1 MQIVINFSDIDL
13 NDWIDFEDEGQDTP
27 ELRDVFKGEILD
39 SFVKKL
45 NADWEVRRYVMENI
59 DKGLAAKI
67 APYRDDVAIRAIV
80 EKIIEKR
87 IADCG
92 TFFFLDRYVDRVEK
106 EVDKYLDTYKRKME
120 AAVFSTVRDATESII
135 NGLYANSIMREF
147 IDTEKLSAYVLK
159 LIPEQQKEDA

>member
-13 NDWIDFEDEGQDTP
+13 NDWIDFEDEGQHTP

-45 NADWEVRRYVMENI
+45 NADWEVRRYVRENI
-59 DKGLAAKI
+59 DKGLATKI

-120 AAVFSTVRDATESII
+120 AAVFSAVRDATEAII
-135 NGLYANSIMREF
+135 NGLYANSAMREF

>member
-13 NDWIDFEDEGQDTP
+13 NDWIDFEDEGQYTP

-45 NADWEVRRYVMENI
+45 NADWEVSRYVRENI

-120 AAVFSTVRDATESII
+120 AAVFSAVRDATEAII
-135 NGLYANSIMREF
+135 NGLYANSAMREF